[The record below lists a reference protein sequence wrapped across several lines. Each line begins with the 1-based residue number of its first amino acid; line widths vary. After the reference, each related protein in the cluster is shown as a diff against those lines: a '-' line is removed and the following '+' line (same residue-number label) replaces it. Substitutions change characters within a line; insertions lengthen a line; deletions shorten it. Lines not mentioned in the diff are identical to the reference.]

1 MIESVFWCLLG
12 IISGGIAGII
22 PGSAAFVAVAV
33 FYSVLEG
40 LSAFNILLFYVAV
53 LITTNYTNS
62 ICAILYGIPGDAT
75 AIATAR
81 YGHKFFRK
89 GFGHL
94 AVSSNAISSSI
105 GSIFAIG
112 LFIVFY
118 DYIYSVFRFYNS
130 TLQVVIIS
138 IAIFLITFS
147 VRQHI
152 LKTVLLF
159 VLGGVLAKI
168 GFDNLTFESWGTF
181 GNPYLTLG
189 IPFNAVMIGL
199 FIIPEFL
206 KFANLEI
213 SEPKKITKFGIG
225 KNTLG
230 ATLLGSFIGFW
241 SGLIPGITNILGSYA
256 SATIVKRFFRTPYL
270 KCIAAAESA
279 NNSGALSSLLPL
291 IILGIPIVGSEVLVF
306 YLVSSTGFVF
316 GIESIETFKNIL
328 YFVPVIIGIC
338 LVISWAGFN
347 LLGTVAYV
355 IKEHKNYITCVIILI
370 ITLIAIDIYPTKEWM
385 FMCIVGLTVV
395 GYFIRK
401 WDTIPVVYGYFLT
414 DLFWDNLVRTVIIH
428 S

>member
-1 MIESVFWCLLG
+1 MITSLFWCLLG
-12 IISGGIAGII
+12 IISGGIVGII
-22 PGSAAFVAVAV
+22 PGSAAFVAVAI
-33 FYSVLEG
+33 FYSILEG
-40 LSAFNILLFYVAV
+40 LSAFNILLFYIAV

-105 GSIFAIG
+105 GSMFAIG

-118 DYIYSVFRFYNS
+118 DNIYSIFKFYNS
-130 TLQVVIIS
+130 TFQVVIIS
-138 IAIFLITFS
+138 IAIFLITVS
-147 VRQHI
+147 VKQHI
-152 LKTVLLF
+152 LKTILLF
-159 VLGGVLAKI
+159 ILGGVLAKI
-168 GFDNLTFESWGTF
+168 GFDNLTFKSWGTF
-181 GNPYLTLG
+181 GNPYLSLG

-206 KFANLEI
+206 KFVDLQI
-213 SEPKKITKFGIG
+213 SEPRKITKFGMG

-256 SATIVKRFFRTPYL
+256 SAAIVKRYFKMPYL
-270 KCIAAAESA
+270 KCIAAAEAA

-316 GIESIETFKNIL
+316 GLETIDTFKNIL
-328 YFVPVIIGIC
+328 YFIPIIIGIC

-347 LLGTVAYV
+347 LLGKISYL
-355 IKEHKNYITCVIILI
+355 IKEYKNYITCVIIVI
-370 ITLIAIDIYPTKEWM
+370 ISIIATSMYPIKEWM
-385 FMCIVGLTVV
+385 IMCIIGLTLV

-401 WDTIPVVYGYFLT
+401 WDTIPIVYGYFLT
-414 DLFWDNLVRTVIIH
+414 DLFWDNLIRTMIIH
-428 S
+428 F

>member
-12 IISGGIAGII
+12 IVSGGIAGII
-22 PGSAAFVAVAV
+22 PGSAVFVAVAI

-81 YGHKFFRK
+81 YGNKFFRK

-118 DYIYSVFRFYNS
+118 DFIYSVFRFYNS

-152 LKTVLLF
+152 LKTILLF

-241 SGLIPGITNILGSYA
+241 SGLIPGITNILGSYT
-256 SATIVKRFFRTPYL
+256 SAAIVKRFFKTPYL

-316 GIESIETFKNIL
+316 GLESIETFKNIL

-385 FMCIVGLTVV
+385 FMCIVGLTLV

-414 DLFWDNLVRTVIIH
+414 DLFWDNLVRTIIIH

>member
-1 MIESVFWCLLG
+1 MIESIFWCLLG

-22 PGSAAFVAVAV
+22 PSSAAFVAVAI

-130 TLQVVIIS
+130 TFQVVIIS

-241 SGLIPGITNILGSYA
+241 SGLIPGITNILGSYT
-256 SATIVKRFFRTPYL
+256 SAAIVKRFFKTPYL

-316 GIESIETFKNIL
+316 GLESIETFKNIL

-370 ITLIAIDIYPTKEWM
+370 ITLIAINIYPTKEWM
-385 FMCIVGLTVV
+385 FMCIVGLTLV

-414 DLFWDNLVRTVIIH
+414 DLFWDNLVRTIIIH

>member
-1 MIESVFWCLLG
+1 MESLFWCLLG

-22 PGSAAFVAVAV
+22 PGSAAFVAVAI
-33 FYSVLEG
+33 FYSILEG
-40 LSAFNILLFYVAV
+40 LSAFNILLFYIAV

-105 GSIFAIG
+105 GSMFAIG

-118 DYIYSVFRFYNS
+118 DNIYNIFKFYNS

-138 IAIFLITFS
+138 IAIFLITVS
-147 VRQHI
+147 VKQHI
-152 LKTVLLF
+152 LKTILLF
-159 VLGGVLAKI
+159 ILGGVLAKI
-168 GFDNLTFESWGTF
+168 GFDNLTFKSWGTF
-181 GNPYLTLG
+181 GNPYLSLG

-206 KFANLEI
+206 KFVDLQI
-213 SEPKKITKFGIG
+213 SEPRKITKFGMG

-256 SATIVKRFFRTPYL
+256 SAAIVKRYFKMPYL
-270 KCIAAAESA
+270 KCIAAAEAA

-316 GIESIETFKNIL
+316 GLETIDTFKNIL
-328 YFVPVIIGIC
+328 YFIPIIIGIC

-347 LLGTVAYV
+347 LLGKVSYL
-355 IKEHKNYITCVIILI
+355 IKEYKNYITCVIIVI
-370 ITLIAIDIYPTKEWM
+370 ISIIATSMYPIKEWM
-385 FMCIVGLTVV
+385 IMCIIGLTLV

-401 WDTIPVVYGYFLT
+401 WDTIPIVYGYFLT
-414 DLFWDNLVRTVIIH
+414 DLFWDNLIRTMIIH
-428 S
+428 F

>member
-1 MIESVFWCLLG
+1 MESLFWCLLG

-22 PGSAAFVAVAV
+22 PGSAAFVAVAI
-33 FYSVLEG
+33 FYSILEG
-40 LSAFNILLFYVAV
+40 LSAFNILLFYIAV

-105 GSIFAIG
+105 GSMFAIG

-118 DYIYSVFRFYNS
+118 DNIYSIFKFYNS

-138 IAIFLITFS
+138 IAIFLITVS
-147 VRQHI
+147 VKQHI
-152 LKTVLLF
+152 LKTILLF
-159 VLGGVLAKI
+159 ILGGVLAKI
-168 GFDNLTFESWGTF
+168 GFDNLTFKSWGTF
-181 GNPYLTLG
+181 GNPYLSLG

-206 KFANLEI
+206 KFVDLQI
-213 SEPKKITKFGIG
+213 SEPRKITKFGMG

-256 SATIVKRFFRTPYL
+256 SAAIVKRYFKMPYL
-270 KCIAAAESA
+270 KCIAAAEAA

-316 GIESIETFKNIL
+316 GLETIDTFKNIL
-328 YFVPVIIGIC
+328 YFIPIIIGIC

-347 LLGTVAYV
+347 LLGKVSYL
-355 IKEHKNYITCVIILI
+355 IKEYKNYITCVIIVI
-370 ITLIAIDIYPTKEWM
+370 ISIIATSMYPIKEWM
-385 FMCIVGLTVV
+385 IMCIIGLTLV

-401 WDTIPVVYGYFLT
+401 WDTIPIVYGYFLT
-414 DLFWDNLVRTVIIH
+414 DLFWDNLIRTMIIH
-428 S
+428 F

>member
-1 MIESVFWCLLG
+1 M
-12 IISGGIAGII
+12 
-22 PGSAAFVAVAV
+22 
-33 FYSVLEG
+33 
-40 LSAFNILLFYVAV
+40 
-53 LITTNYTNS
+53 
-62 ICAILYGIPGDAT
+62 
-75 AIATAR
+75 
-81 YGHKFFRK
+81 
-89 GFGHL
+89 
-94 AVSSNAISSSI
+94 
-105 GSIFAIG
+105 
-112 LFIVFY
+112 
-118 DYIYSVFRFYNS
+118 
-130 TLQVVIIS
+130 
-138 IAIFLITFS
+138 
-147 VRQHI
+147 
-152 LKTVLLF
+152 LF

-256 SATIVKRFFRTPYL
+256 SATIVKRCFRTPYL

-385 FMCIVGLTVV
+385 FMCIVGLTLV

>member
-1 MIESVFWCLLG
+1 MIESIFWCLLG

-22 PGSAAFVAVAV
+22 PSSAAFVAVAI

-241 SGLIPGITNILGSYA
+241 SGLIPGITNILGSYT
-256 SATIVKRFFRTPYL
+256 SAAIVKRFFKTPYL

-316 GIESIETFKNIL
+316 GLESIETFKNIL

-385 FMCIVGLTVV
+385 FMCIVGLTLV

-414 DLFWDNLVRTVIIH
+414 DLFWDNLVRTIIIH

>member
-22 PGSAAFVAVAV
+22 PGSAAFIAVAI
-33 FYSVLEG
+33 FYSILEG

-118 DYIYSVFRFYNS
+118 DYIYGVFRFYNS

-152 LKTVLLF
+152 LKTISLF
-159 VLGGVLAKI
+159 ILGGILAKI

-181 GNPYLTLG
+181 DNPYLTLG

-206 KFANLEI
+206 KFVDLQI
-213 SEPKKITKFGIG
+213 SIPKRITKFGMG

-241 SGLIPGITNILGSYA
+241 SGLIPGVTNILGSYA
-256 SATIVKRFFRTPYL
+256 SAVIVKRYFKMPYL

-291 IILGIPIVGSEVLVF
+291 VILGIPIVGSEVLVF

-316 GIESIETFKNIL
+316 GLETIDTFKNIL
-328 YFVPVIIGIC
+328 YFIPIIIGIC
-338 LVISWAGFN
+338 LVVSWAGFN
-347 LLGTVAYV
+347 SLGKVSYL
-355 IKEHKNYITCVIILI
+355 IKEYKNYITCVIIVI
-370 ITLIAIDIYPTKEWM
+370 ISIIAISIYPVKEWM
-385 FMCIVGLTVV
+385 IMCIIGLTLM
-395 GYFIRK
+395 GYLIRR
-401 WDTIPVVYGYFLT
+401 WDTIPIVYGYFLT
-414 DLFWDNLVRTVIIH
+414 DLFWDNLMRTMIIH
-428 S
+428 F

>member
-1 MIESVFWCLLG
+1 MIESIFWCLLG

-22 PGSAAFVAVAV
+22 PSSAAFVAVAI

-130 TLQVVIIS
+130 TFQVVIIS

-241 SGLIPGITNILGSYA
+241 SGLIPGITNILGSYT
-256 SATIVKRFFRTPYL
+256 SAAIVKRFFKTPYL

-316 GIESIETFKNIL
+316 GLESIETFKNIL

-385 FMCIVGLTVV
+385 FMCIVGLTLV

-414 DLFWDNLVRTVIIH
+414 DLFWDNLVRTIIIH